1 MLTRTFVAAA
11 LTLLQGVV
19 LALLAAGGAWL
30 MRTINARVKNRTAS
44 EALQLVTATVAAGVA
59 SAYQTTVA
67 DLKDETKPGTWT
79 AAIGQ
84 SLKRQVVD
92 NAKRLAPEAVA
103 RLAATGLDPARLEV
117 LLGQL
122 VEQEVLRLK
131 ATAPVA
137 LTAAVLDTVTP
148 AAPVPTAA
156 PAPSPAPAG
165 PAASPAA
172 AAGAAFGAVAG
183 LEAEPSLPAWTG
195 PVAR

>member
-19 LALLAAGGAWL
+19 LALLAAGAAWL

-67 DLKDETKPGTWT
+67 DLKDETKPGVWT
-79 AAIGQ
+79 AAAGQ

-92 NAKRLAPEAVA
+92 TAKRLAPEALA

-122 VEQEVLRLK
+122 VEQEVLKLK

-137 LTAAVLDTVTP
+137 LTAARLDTVTP
-148 AAPVPTAA
+148 EAPAPTAA

-165 PAASPAA
+165 PAASPAV
-172 AAGAAFGAVAG
+172 AAGAAFGAAAG
-183 LEAEPSLPAWTG
+183 LDAEPSIPAWTG

>member
-122 VEQEVLRLK
+122 VEQEVLKLK

-137 LTAAVLDTVTP
+137 LTAARLDTVTP
-148 AAPVPTAA
+148 EAPAPTAAAAAAPA
-156 PAPSPAPAG
+156 PAPSPAAG
-165 PAASPAA
+165 
-172 AAGAAFGAVAG
+172 AGAAFGAAAG
-183 LEAEPSLPAWTG
+183 LDVEPSVPAWTG